1 MKGLSLPDSI
11 GHVSTAVAQR
21 LDTLD
26 KAVPEQREP
35 ELPFA
40 EYLTHARVYAAH
52 DPLFRRQFEDAL
64 RQYEQVQGVLP

>member
-1 MKGLSLPDSI
+1 
-11 GHVSTAVAQR
+11 
-21 LDTLD
+21 LD